1 MGLIGS
7 IDSYRKRHKVYTLKE
22 ISAIA
27 APIAEKYGTGRIQ
40 VFGSYARGE
49 ATPDSDIDLLIT
61 PGKIRS
67 YFKFATLAA
76 DLEDAFGKK
85 VDAVSSGCDKRFID
99 RIRAD
104 SVTVYE
110 VADCDEV

>member
-1 MGLIGS
+1 MGLI
-7 IDSYRKRHKVYTLKE
+7 DSVNSFRKRHKVYTLE
-22 ISAIA
+22 EMSVIV
-27 APIAEKYGTGRIQ
+27 APIAEKYGTGPIQ

-85 VDAVSSGCDKRFID
+85 VDAVSSGCDQRFID

-104 SVTVYE
+104 LVTIYG
-110 VADCDEV
+110 